1 LSKNPTQINKKSGW
15 LKNEQRLK
23 RRDAAFTLT
32 DKEALRLIE
41 QIRAMGNYTKCDEA
55 ADQMIRLRDQA
66 IIALEQTWFKRGGE
80 CLSLNFSDIGYNE
93 TQVFVTFT
101 IEKKSKAH
109 KLCTSCNTKNAK
121 SANFCKK
128 CGIDLKQVEPTRI
141 SQKPVKRTKSK
152 NRNYIFM
159 PYLVAWIKKLEELK
173 IPRDSWLFPRYHYFS
188 RCFLW
193 STKKYKHMTVE
204 RLNQILQNLDPT
216 LTSCHF
222 RYAGAENN
230 LRKGYT
236 PADLKEIGDW
246 SSSRIPEI
254 YAERKGL
261 TPTQKRFSEDTQVS

>member
-1 LSKNPTQINKKSGW
+1 MSKNPTPISKKSGW

-23 RRDAAFTLT
+23 RRDSAFTLS
-32 DKEALRLIE
+32 DKEALKLIE
-41 QIRAMGNYTKCDEA
+41 KIGRGNYTKCDEA

-66 IIALEQTWFKRGGE
+66 IIALEQTWFKRGNEG
-80 CLSLNFSDIGYNE
+80 LSLNFSDIGYNE
-93 TQVFVTFT
+93 TEVIVTFT
-101 IEKKSKAH
+101 IEKKSKAY
-109 KLCTSCNTKNAK
+109 KICGSCNTKNAK
-121 SANFCKK
+121 AANFCKK
-128 CGIDLKQVEPTRI
+128 CGIDLKQVEPTRA
-141 SQKPVKRTKSK
+141 SQKPVRRTKSK
-152 NRNYIFM
+152 TRKQVFM
-159 PYLVAWIKKLEELK
+159 PYIVAWIQKLEELK
-173 IPRDSWLFPRYHYFS
+173 VPRDSWLFPRYHYFS
-188 RCFLW
+188 RSFLW

-216 LTSCHF
+216 LTSCLF

-236 PADLKEIGDW
+236 PTDLKEIGDW